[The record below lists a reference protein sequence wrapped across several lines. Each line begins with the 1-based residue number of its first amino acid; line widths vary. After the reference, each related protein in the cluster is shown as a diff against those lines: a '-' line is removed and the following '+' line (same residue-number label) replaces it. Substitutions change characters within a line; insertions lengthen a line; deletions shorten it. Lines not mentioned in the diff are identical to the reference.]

1 MTATTATTSAPPAR
15 TAGPYVGAIDGLRA
29 IAVAAV
35 IVFHFSPSVLP
46 AGFLGVDVFFVVSG
60 FLIARMIVVEL
71 ERHDGVRLGNF
82 WGRRAR
88 RLLPAL
94 GTVTVVVCIAA
105 AASFS
110 NAELQNIRGQA
121 LGTLFYCA
129 NWVMIHQQA
138 NYFATLGRPSPFLH
152 MWTLAVE
159 EQFYIVLPLVCLAFR
174 RVIVRRPVGAA
185 WVAFAGAIASTIW
198 MAVLVS
204 PHGDPSRAYLGTDS
218 HAMGLLTGTALGI
231 LAGAGAP
238 WEKLAGKVRANPT
251 LATFSAAAALI
262 ATIVIMR
269 VDKDH
274 TYSLYRGGFLV
285 FAVLT
290 GLIIVVVVSLPAS
303 PLTRLLSTR
312 ALVEVGLRSYSLYLW
327 HWPVRVFV
335 TPRPGLHG
343 FSLFVVR
350 LVISVVLAEIS
361 YRLIE
366 RPFRTGAIAKRTG
379 SRGAV
384 VYYAVAAAIT
394 IVLVFTVVAPGPL
407 PPASLDAGA
416 ATATNPNA
424 FRVDTFGDSTA
435 LVFGLAGRN
444 HASQLDLSV
453 GGDAILGCGVVQAD
467 HMSQG
472 QIIGLPSQCAGWQQ
486 RWQND
491 LRQDPHAALMLMT
504 GAWDILDHRVNGH
517 DVKFGTPEW
526 TQLVSSSLHDA
537 LATLTSDGRT
547 VYLFDVPCY
556 GEGDPNSP
564 IPERA
569 DPKRIA
575 ALNAIYA
582 DAARANPHVQLVNWR
597 TLVCPDGHRVEEL
610 DGKPAWQADNVHLSD
625 AGALAVWQWWLPQ
638 VRSHS

>member
-1 MTATTATTSAPPAR
+1 VTTTTTAPAPAR
-15 TAGPYVGAIDGLRA
+15 SAGRYVGAIDGLRA

-60 FLIARMIVVEL
+60 FLIARLIVAEL
-71 ERHDGVRLGNF
+71 DRRSSVDLGNF

-94 GTVTVVVCIAA
+94 GTVTVVVCIACA
-105 AASFS
+105 ISFS

-121 LGTLFYCA
+121 LGTIFYCA
-129 NWVMIHQQA
+129 NWVMIHQKA

-174 RVIVRRPVGAA
+174 RAIVRHPVRAA
-185 WVAFAGAIASTIW
+185 WIAFAGAIASTAW
-198 MAVLVS
+198 MAYLVS

-218 HAMGLLTGTALGI
+218 HAMGLLVGVALGI
-231 LAGAGAP
+231 LAGKGAP
-238 WEKLAGKVRANPT
+238 WEKLTARVRRYPSA
-251 LATFSAAAALI
+251 ATFGATVALV
-262 ATIVIMR
+262 AMIVVMR
-269 VDKDH
+269 VVKDH
-274 TYSLYRGGFLV
+274 TYNLYRGGFLV
-285 FAVLT
+285 FSVWTA
-290 GLIIVVVVSLPAS
+290 IVVVVVVAS
-303 PLTRLLSTR
+303 PESRVTRVLGTR
-312 ALVEVGLRSYSLYLW
+312 PLVEIGLRSYSLYLW

-350 LVISVVLAEIS
+350 LAISIVLAELS
-361 YRLIE
+361 YRLVE
-366 RPFRTGAIAKRTG
+366 RPFRTGAIAKRSG

-384 VYYAVAAAIT
+384 SYYVVTAAVT
-394 IVLVFTVVAPGPL
+394 IVLVFTVAAPGPL
-407 PPASLDAGA
+407 PPSSLDAGA
-416 ATATNPNA
+416 TTTPAGT

-472 QIIGLPSQCAGWQQ
+472 QIIPLPRQCAGWQE
-486 RWQND
+486 RWTND
-491 LRQDPHAALMLMT
+491 LKQDPAARLMLMT

-526 TQLVSSSLHDA
+526 HDLVSSSLRDA
-537 LATLTSDGRT
+537 LTTLTSDGRP

-556 GEGDPNSP
+556 GAGDPSAP
-564 IPERA
+564 IPERG

-575 ALNAIYA
+575 ALNDIYA
-582 DAARANPHVQLVNWR
+582 DAARANPHVVLVHWR
-597 TLVCPDGHRVEEL
+597 SLVCPYGHRVEQL
-610 DGKPAWQADNVHLSD
+610 AGHPAWQADNVHLTD
-625 AGALAVWQWWLPQ
+625 AGALTVWQWWLPQ
-638 VRSHS
+638 VRGRH

>member
-1 MTATTATTSAPPAR
+1 VTTTTSAPAPAR
-15 TAGPYVGAIDGLRA
+15 SAGRYVGAIDGLRA

-60 FLIARMIVVEL
+60 FLIARLIVAEL
-71 ERHDGVRLGNF
+71 ERRGDIRLGDF

-94 GTVTVVVCIAA
+94 GTVTVVVCIAVA
-105 AASFS
+105 ISFS
-110 NAELQNIRGQA
+110 NAELQNIRAQA

-129 NWVMIHQQA
+129 NWVMIHQKA

-159 EQFYIVLPLVCLAFR
+159 EQFYIVLPLVCLVFR
-174 RVIVRRPVGAA
+174 RAIVRRPVRAA
-185 WVAFAGAIASTIW
+185 WIAFAGAVASTIW

-218 HAMGLLTGTALGI
+218 HAMGLLVGVALGI

-238 WEKLAGKVRANPT
+238 WEALTKRVQTYPAF
-251 LATFSAAAALI
+251 ATFGAAVALVGL
-262 ATIVIMR
+262 IVMMR
-269 VDKDH
+269 VVKDH

-285 FAVLT
+285 FAVWT
-290 GLIIVVVVSLPAS
+290 AIVVVVVVVS
-303 PLTRLLSTR
+303 PESPVTRVLSTR
-312 ALVEVGLRSYSLYLW
+312 PLAEIGLRSYSLYLW

-350 LVISVVLAEIS
+350 LVISVALAEVS

-366 RPFRTGAIAKRTG
+366 RPFRTGAIAKRSG

-384 VYYAVAAAIT
+384 AFYAVAVFVT
-394 IVLVFTVVAPGPL
+394 IVLVFTVAAPGPL
-407 PPASLDAGA
+407 PPSSLDAAGA
-416 ATATNPNA
+416 APAGA

-467 HMSQG
+467 HVSQG
-472 QIIGLPSQCAGWQQ
+472 QIIPLPRQCAGWQQ
-486 RWQND
+486 RWVND
-491 LRQDPHAALMLMT
+491 LKQDPHATLMLMT

-526 TQLVSSSLHDA
+526 HDLVSSSLHDA
-537 LATLTSDGRT
+537 LTTLTSDGRT

-556 GEGDPNSP
+556 GEGDPNAP
-564 IPERA
+564 IPERG

-575 ALNAIYA
+575 ALNEIFA
-582 DAARANPHVQLVNWR
+582 DAARDNPHVQLVPWR
-597 TLVCPDGHRVEEL
+597 SLVCPNGHRAEEL
-610 DGKPAWQADNVHLSD
+610 DGRPAWQADNVHLTDS
-625 AGALAVWQWWLPQ
+625 GALTVWQWWLPQ
-638 VRSHS
+638 VRGHH